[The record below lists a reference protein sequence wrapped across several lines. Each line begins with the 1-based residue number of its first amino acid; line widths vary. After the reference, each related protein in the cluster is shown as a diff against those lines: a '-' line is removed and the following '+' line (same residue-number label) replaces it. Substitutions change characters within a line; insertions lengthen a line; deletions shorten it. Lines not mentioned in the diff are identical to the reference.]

1 MWRADSNAPANRCN
15 DSTVSVLRSA
25 SRRNSSMIAPVS
37 AQDRTHRLPSA
48 TCSGVQLDSGFGSL
62 IALKSRVLM
71 REIQALDPTVDPDQA
86 IRTLCAPAAPAVP
99 KAPAALATPAA
110 AQALKLTDGAA
121 SWRGPDAAF
130 LQNATLPHTHT
141 RGCTPG
147 WYAVPRWGTQ
157 LNLRR
162 PYAAP
167 WRQPQ

>member
-62 IALKSRVLM
+62 IESNSRVLM

-110 AQALKLTDGAA
+110 AQALKLTDVAARLGA
-121 SWRGPDAAF
+121 GPMRRSYRT
-130 LQNATLPHTHT
+130 QPSHTPIPGVAPRAGMPCPVGAPT
-141 RGCTPG
+141 RIVDGFVS
-147 WYAVPRWGTQ
+147 AR
-157 LNLRR
+157 
-162 PYAAP
+162 
-167 WRQPQ
+167 